1 VARDVGDGVST
12 RLARP
17 PLRVLI
23 ASAVGLVLVLA
34 LWFWLRDSSLVAVR
48 TVDVSGIYGPQ
59 AAQVRAALETAG
71 RSMTTLHV
79 RRDALDTAVKPFALV
94 KRLEVSTNFPHTLRI
109 HVVTNVAVA
118 AVVAGGQRI
127 PVTADGT
134 LLRDVPASASASL
147 PTIPLRSAPAGE
159 RLTGSSALADVAV
172 LGAAP
177 AALRGHVSGVS
188 ETSAHGLS
196 VQLSHGPALWFGD
209 RGRLVAKWAAAA
221 AVLADPQS
229 AAAGSIDVSAPER
242 PAVGGLPGGAPATG
256 ASDVP
261 TPPPGT
267 DTTTTGAATTTQ
279 TTPGG

>member
-1 VARDVGDGVST
+1 VAGGLGGRVST
-12 RLARP
+12 RIARP
-17 PLRVLI
+17 PLRI
-23 ASAVGLVLVLA
+23 AIATAVGIALMVA
-34 LWFWLRDSSLVAVR
+34 LWFWLRDSSLVAV
-48 TVDVSGIYGPQ
+48 TKVEVSGIYGAQ
-59 AAQVRAALETAG
+59 AAQVRDALETTG

-79 RRDALDTAVKPFALV
+79 RQDALV
-94 KRLEVSTNFPHTLRI
+94 KRLEVATSFPHTLRI

-118 AVVAGGQRI
+118 AVLAGGQRI

-147 PTIPLRSAPAGE
+147 PTIPLRSVPAGE
-159 RLTGSSALADVAV
+159 RLTSASALIDVAA

-196 VQLSHGPALWFGD
+196 VQMSHGPVLWFGD
-209 RGRLVAKWAAAA
+209 GGRLVAKWAAVT
-221 AVLADPQS
+221 AVLADSQS
-229 AAAGSIDVSAPER
+229 AGASSIDVSAPER
-242 PAVGGLPGGAPATG
+242 PAVGGLPDGAPATG

-267 DTTTTGAATTTQ
+267 DTTTQTTQ